1 VDAFELT
8 AKEIVDAVLSG
19 FALLVSWPIVAL
31 VVFWVIRN
39 QLIELI
45 PALAERVR
53 KISVGN
59 ASIELAAAAESLAAS
74 PEIGPEL
81 MSRLLL
87 RLRELGTSSD
97 EADEPDV
104 ISSEE
109 LLPGDIDEDS
119 GIEDSEASRAEIQE
133 LTQTLEELDKD
144 E

>member
-1 VDAFELT
+1 
-8 AKEIVDAVLSG
+8 
-19 FALLVSWPIVAL
+19 
-31 VVFWVIRN
+31 
-39 QLIELI
+39 
-45 PALAERVR
+45 
-53 KISVGN
+53 
-59 ASIELAAAAESLAAS
+59 
-74 PEIGPEL
+74 

-109 LLPGDIDEDS
+109 LLPSDIDEDS

-133 LTQTLEELDKD
+133 LTQTLEELNRD

>member
-1 VDAFELT
+1 M
-8 AKEIVDAVLSG
+8 
-19 FALLVSWPIVAL
+19 
-31 VVFWVIRN
+31 
-39 QLIELI
+39 
-45 PALAERVR
+45 
-53 KISVGN
+53 
-59 ASIELAAAAESLAAS
+59 AAAAESLAAS

-109 LLPGDIDEDS
+109 LLPSDIDEDS